1 MTGVVLVTGAGRG
14 IGAAIARLAGQRGW
28 KVAVNYSRSAGD
40 ARAVVAD
47 IEKGGGTAIAVPGDV
62 GDEQQVMAMFAA
74 VDRAFGPLTA
84 LVNNAGILG
93 TPTAT
98 MKATPALMETVM
110 RVNVTGLYVCTREAA
125 RRMSTAGGGPDS
137 KPRGGTIVNIGSIAA
152 RTGGMAGCIP
162 YAASKGAVD
171 SMTIGFARELGPAG
185 IRVNCIR
192 PGLIE
197 TDIHNAASPTGIEA
211 SRKAA
216 KMTVPLGGRMGRPE
230 EIATMALWL
239 MSDEASYVTG
249 AIYDVSAGR

>member
-14 IGAAIARLAGQRGW
+14 IGAGIARLAGQRGY
-28 KVAVNYSRSAGD
+28 KVGVNYSRSTAD
-40 ARAVVAD
+40 AQKVVAD
-47 IEKGGGTAIAVPGDV
+47 IERAGGKAIAIQGDV
-62 GDEQQVMAMFAA
+62 GEEKDVVAMFETM
-74 VDRAFGPLTA
+74 DKAFGPVTA

-93 TPTAT
+93 KPTSTSKLGAD
-98 MKATPALMETVM
+98 LVDNVL
-110 RVNVTGLYVCTREAA
+110 RVNVTGTLMCSREAI
-125 RRMSTAGGGPDS
+125 RRMTPPVGTGGV
-137 KPRGGTIVNIGSIAA
+137 IVNIGSIAA
-152 RTGGMAGCIP
+152 RTGGMAGCVT

-171 SMTIGFARELGPAG
+171 SLTTGLAKEFGGLN

-197 TDIHNAASPTGIEA
+197 SDIHDAAAGGIEA

-216 KMTVPLGGRMGRPE
+216 KATVPLGGRMGTPN

-239 MSDEASYVTG
+239 MSDEASYVTA

>member
-1 MTGVVLVTGAGRG
+1 MAGVVLVTGAGRG
-14 IGAAIARLAGQRGW
+14 IGAAIARMAGQRGY
-28 KVAVNYSRSAGD
+28 KVAVNYARSVDD
-40 ARAVVAD
+40 AKAVVGD
-47 IEKGGGTAIAVPGDV
+47 IERAGGQAIAVQADI
-62 GDEQQVMAMFAA
+62 GDETQAMAMFQA
-74 VDRAFGPLTA
+74 VDKAFGPLTA

-93 TPTAT
+93 QPTAT
-98 MKATPALMETVM
+98 AKAGTEVIEAVLRT
-110 RVNVTGLYVCTREAA
+110 NVTGLYVCTREAV
-125 RRMSTAGGGPDS
+125 RRMSPEAGG
-137 KPRGGTIVNIGSIAA
+137 KGGVIVNIGSIAA

-171 SMTIGFARELGPAG
+171 SMTIGFAREFGPLG

-197 TDIHNAASPTGIEA
+197 TDIHNTASPTGIEA

-216 KMTVPLGGRMGRPE
+216 KATVPLGGRMGKPE

>member
-1 MTGVVLVTGAGRG
+1 M
-14 IGAAIARLAGQRGW
+14 AGQRGY
-28 KVAVNYSRSAGD
+28 KVVVNYSRSADD
-40 ARAVVAD
+40 AKAVVAE
-47 IEKGGGTAIAVPGDV
+47 IERAGGQAIAVQADV
-62 GDEQQVMAMFAA
+62 GDEPQVVAMFAA
-74 VDRAFGPLTA
+74 VDKAFGPLTA

-93 TPTAT
+93 KPTAT
-98 MKATPALMETVM
+98 AKAGAALMDSVLRT
-110 RVNVTGLYVCTREAA
+110 NVTGLYVCTREAV
-125 RRMSTAGGGPDS
+125 RRMSPEAGG
-137 KPRGGTIVNIGSIAA
+137 KGGVIVNIGSIAA

-171 SMTIGFARELGPAG
+171 SMTIGLARELGPWG

-216 KMTVPLGGRMGRPE
+216 KMTVPLGGRMGTPA

>member
-14 IGAAIARLAGQRGW
+14 IGAGIARLAGQRGY
-28 KVAVNYSRSAGD
+28 KVGVNYSRSADD
-40 ARAVVAD
+40 AQKVVAD
-47 IEKGGGTAIAVPGDV
+47 IERAGGKAIAIRGDIGEEKDV
-62 GDEQQVMAMFAA
+62 IAMFEAM
-74 VDRAFGPLTA
+74 DKAFGPVTA

-93 TPTAT
+93 KPTSTSKLGAD
-98 MKATPALMETVM
+98 LVDNVL
-110 RVNVTGLYVCTREAA
+110 RVNVTGTLMCSREAI
-125 RRMSTAGGGPDS
+125 RRMAPPVGKGGA
-137 KPRGGTIVNIGSIAA
+137 IVNIGSIAA
-152 RTGGMAGCIP
+152 RTGGMSGCVT

-171 SMTIGFARELGPAG
+171 SLTTGLAKEFGGLN

-197 TDIHNAASPTGIEA
+197 SDIHDAATGGIEA

-216 KMTVPLGGRMGRPE
+216 KATVPLGGRMGTPN

-239 MSDEASYVTG
+239 MSDEASYVTA

>member
-14 IGAAIARLAGQRGW
+14 IGAAIARLAGQRGY
-28 KVAVNYSRSAGD
+28 KVAVNYSRSAED
-40 ARAVVAD
+40 ARAVIAD
-47 IEKGGGTAIAVPGDV
+47 IERAGGKAVAVKADV
-62 GDEQQVMAMFAA
+62 GDEKQVVAMFQE
-74 VDRAFGPLTA
+74 VDRALGPLTA

-93 TPTAT
+93 RPTAT
-98 MKATPALMETVM
+98 ANATGELMSAVLQT
-110 RVNVTGLYVCTREAA
+110 NVVGPFICAREAI
-125 RRMSTAGGGPDS
+125 RRMSPENGG
-137 KPRGGTIVNIGSIAA
+137 KGGVIVNIGSIAA
-152 RTGGMAGCIP
+152 RSGGMAGCIP

-171 SMTIGFARELGPAG
+171 SMTIGLAREVGPLG

-197 TDIHNAASPTGIEA
+197 TDIHNVAAGMEA

-216 KMTVPLGGRMGRPE
+216 KATVPLGGRMGKPE

-239 MSDEASYVTG
+239 MSDEASYVTS